1 MEGGVKD
8 GDLRR
13 VRQNLFNGI
22 EDSKSRCIVLW
33 SQLSHRGDVT
43 ADSVVDEDGPGQ
55 TRSTM
60 NDAMTNAY
68 HHVRVDRVQ
77 YLARGY
83 GEIEVFTCYSD
94 SDLARYGLLE
104 RVCGE

>member
-1 MEGGVKD
+1 
-8 GDLRR
+8 
-13 VRQNLFNGI
+13 
-22 EDSKSRCIVLW
+22 
-33 SQLSHRGDVT
+33 
-43 ADSVVDEDGPGQ
+43 
-55 TRSTM
+55 
-60 NDAMTNAY
+60 MTNAY